1 MPLTR
6 LKNLLVPQDGLFF
19 ELMQKQA
26 EIAHASSQA
35 LCHLLSDHHN
45 MKKNAAKIRELE
57 HQGDQLM
64 RDLYTA
70 LNKTFIVPIDHTDI
84 STLGSALD
92 DVIDLID
99 HVSTLLVIYK
109 IAKPSPA
116 MIQLAELIYNQT
128 HELKSAVASINHS
141 RTYGEVAKY
150 CTKIKSFENKADEV
164 YIHAIEALFGKKEPL
179 EVIKQKEILEC
190 LESTTDKIDKAAQHI
205 SDIVMKHS

>member
-1 MPLTR
+1 MPLNK

-26 EIAHASSQA
+26 EIAHESSQEFR
-35 LCHLLSDHHN
+35 HLLIDHHN
-45 MKKNAAKIRELE
+45 MQKNAAKIRELE

-84 STLGSALD
+84 STLASALD

-99 HVSTLLVIYK
+99 HVSTLFVIYK
-109 IAKPSPA
+109 IVKPSPA
-116 MIQLAELIYNQT
+116 MIQLAELVANQT
-128 HELKSAVASINHS
+128 HELKSAVAAINHS
-141 RTYGEVAKY
+141 RTYGEVAKH
-150 CTKIKSFENKADEV
+150 CTKIKGFENKADEV
-164 YIHAIEALFGKKEPL
+164 YIGALEVLFEENEPL
-179 EVIKQKEILEC
+179 DVIKQKEILEC